1 METKFEMHVNLDMLT
16 VRLHYSMYI
25 ISIFKILM

>member
-1 METKFEMHVNLDMLT
+1 METKFKKHVNLDMLT

-25 ISIFKILM
+25 ISIFGIFM